1 MEDADLLLVAGL
13 IVLTGFFVAAEF
25 AIVNVRLPKIERLV
39 ESGNKR
45 AVYVKKILNHLDNY
59 LFACQFGITLTA
71 LGLGWLGERLL
82 VPWISSL
89 FHGVKIDGS
98 IAFILSFLIAFFV
111 VAYVRVVIGELI
123 PQAFAVQKAEKWIL
137 FTAKP
142 LLIFYN
148 IMFPVI
154 WLFQNSAHA
163 IMRFFQLKPV
173 KQTSSAHS
181 EEDIKLILSESYKNG
196 TINDSEITYLYNI
209 FEFDERL
216 VKEIMVPRTEMV
228 CLYKN
233 EPFEK
238 NRDLM
243 LNGLYTRYPVADG
256 DKDNIIGLINIK
268 EVFAGLLRQ
277 EKPISIHQYIRPILH
292 VSETMPIKE
301 LLLKMQTERIHMAI
315 VIDEY
320 GGTAGLVTVEDIL
333 EEIVGEIRD
342 EIDRLEIPLF
352 EQENDYTFVVS
363 GKIQIDDLNEL
374 LGLDIDSTDFDTIS
388 GWIYMQNV
396 DATEGTVVEY
406 GGYQFI
412 VEKVEGY
419 QIKKVRIIRLE
430 QQKQQS
436 II

>member
-13 IVLTGFFVAAEF
+13 IVLTGFFVATEF
-25 AIVNVRLPKIERLV
+25 AIVNVRLPQIERLV

-45 AVYVKKILNHLDNY
+45 AVYVKKILNHLDSY
-59 LFACQFGITLTA
+59 LFACQLGITLTA
-71 LGLGWLGERLL
+71 LGLGWLGERLF
-82 VPWISSL
+82 VPWIRSL
-89 FHGVKIDGS
+89 FHGLSIDSS
-98 IAFILSFLIAFFV
+98 IAFVISFVIAFFFI
-111 VAYVRVVIGELI
+111 AYVRVVIGELL

-137 FTAKP
+137 LTAKP

-154 WLFQNSAHA
+154 WLFQNSAH
-163 IMRFFQLKPV
+163 IFMRLFQLKPV
-173 KQTSSAHS
+173 KQVNSGHS
-181 EEDIKLILSESYKNG
+181 EEELKLILSESYKNG
-196 TINDSEITYLYNI
+196 TINDSEITYMYNI

-238 NRDLM
+238 NRDVM

-256 DKDNIIGLINIK
+256 DKDNIVGLVNIK
-268 EVFAGLLRQ
+268 EVFTGLLKH
-277 EKPISIHQYIRPILH
+277 EKPLSLDRYIRPIIH
-292 VSETMPIKE
+292 VSEATPIKE

-342 EIDRLEIPLF
+342 EFDRLEIPLF
-352 EQENDYTFVVS
+352 EQENDDTFVVS

-388 GWIYMQNV
+388 GWIYTQNV

-412 VEKVEGY
+412 VEEVEGY

-430 QQKQQS
+430 QKQQS